1 MEKYSITVEP
11 EARKELQLHHKSG
24 DKNTIRRIEQI
35 FEDLAEHPETGIG
48 SPERLKYRLSGYWS
62 RQINRKDRLIYKI
75 YKETVSVTV
84 VSAKG
89 HYSDK

>member
-1 MEKYSITVEP
+1 MTY
-11 EARKELQLHHKSG
+11 
-24 DKNTIRRIEQI
+24 RIEISDAATKDIESFKKAGDLTSLKRLNQI
-35 FEDLAEHPETGIG
+35 LEDLREHPETGIG

>member
-1 MEKYSITVEP
+1 MGQYFVSVDP
-11 EARKELQLHHKSG
+11 DARKELQAHHRSG

-35 FEDLAEHPETGIG
+35 FEELAEHPQTGIG

-62 RQINRKDRLIYKI
+62 RQINRKDRLIYRI
-75 YKETVSVTV
+75 YKETVSVVV

-89 HYSDK
+89 HYTDK